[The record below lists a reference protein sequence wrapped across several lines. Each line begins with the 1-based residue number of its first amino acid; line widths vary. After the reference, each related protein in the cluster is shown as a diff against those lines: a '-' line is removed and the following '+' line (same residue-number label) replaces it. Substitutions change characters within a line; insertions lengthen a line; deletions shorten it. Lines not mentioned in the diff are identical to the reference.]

1 MVGIGIIGTGK
12 QGTDH
17 ARRIAALGDLARV
30 VTVHDA
36 VEARA
41 HAVADEIGAEVAAD
55 DQAVIDHPQVDAI
68 IISAPSDTH
77 PQFCLASI
85 EARKPALCEK
95 PLATTVQGCSTIM
108 DAEIEAGQRFI
119 QVGFMRRFDPQY
131 VRIKAAIDDGSIG
144 EPLVA
149 HCVHRN
155 KSVPAGFR
163 TTQTLTDSVIHEIDC
178 TRWLLGEE
186 IVMVTV
192 EKPRHSSNAPE
203 RLADPLMVHLETAGG
218 TVVDVEAFVN
228 ARYGYDVRCEV
239 VGSSGYVA
247 LEPLPHPLVTLDSAP
262 GLGVAPDWLARFSD
276 AYHAEITAWLGGL
289 GSLLP
294 APDAW
299 DGYAATVVAEACVR
313 ALRSGQPEA
322 VSLGPRPELYA

>member
-1 MVGIGIIGTGK
+1 MVGIGIIGIGK

-17 ARRIAALGDLARV
+17 AKRIAALGDLARV

-36 VEARA
+36 VASRA
-41 HAVADEIGAEVAAD
+41 QAVADDIGAEVAVD
-55 DQAVIDHPQVDAI
+55 DQAVIDHPQVDAVI
-68 IISAPSDTH
+68 VAAPSETH
-77 PQFCLASI
+77 PDFTMACIQ
-85 EARKPALCEK
+85 ARKPALCEK
-95 PLATTVQGCSTIM
+95 PLATTVQGCSDIM
-108 DAEIEAGQRFI
+108 DAEIEAAERFI

-131 VRIKAAIDDGSIG
+131 VRVKAAIDDGSIG

-149 HCVHRN
+149 HCVHRT
-155 KSVPAGFR
+155 KSVPDGFR
-163 TTQTLTDSVIHEIDC
+163 TTQTLTDLVIHEIDC
-178 TRWLLGEE
+178 TRWLLGDE

-192 EKPRHSSNAPE
+192 EKPRHSSNAPAL
-203 RLADPLMVHLETAGG
+203 LADPLMVHLETAGG

-228 ARYGYDVRCEV
+228 ARYGYDIRCEV

-262 GLGVAPDWLARFSD
+262 DLGVAPDWLTRFSD
-276 AYHAEITAWLGGL
+276 AYDAEITTWLRGI
-289 GSLLP
+289 GSTAP

-322 VSLGPRPELYA
+322 VSLGPRPELYR